1 MTTMVHAA
9 PKSGRYSVERYFE
22 LAKKGVIAAQ
32 DRVELL
38 DGLIVAMA
46 PQTTPHAS
54 AIHRVGSVLKGKLG
68 DAGVMRVQMSF
79 LAGRESAPEPD
90 IAIVP
95 GNPDDYTRRHPTRAD
110 LIVEVAETS
119 VVQDRIT
126 KAAIYAR
133 AGVPCYWIINMRDRR
148 VEAFSQPDRW
158 KSQYTSFLR
167 VTGKQTLTIDA
178 YPDVAFAA
186 NELLPPAQ
194 PRQRK

>member
-1 MTTMVHAA
+1 MSMVHTA
-9 PKSGRYSVERYFE
+9 PRSGRYSVERYFE

-46 PQTTPHAS
+46 PQTSPHAS
-54 AIHRVGSVLKGKLG
+54 AVHRVGSILKAKLG
-68 DAGVMRVQMSF
+68 DAVMMRVQKSF
-79 LAGRESAPEPD
+79 FAGRESLPEPD

-95 GNPDDYTRRHPTRAD
+95 GNAEDYAHKHPTKAE

-119 VVQDRIT
+119 IVQDRIT

-133 AGVPCYWIINMRDRR
+133 AGVPCYWIVNLRDRR
-148 VEAFSQPDRW
+148 VEAFGEPDRW

-167 VTGKQTLTIDA
+167 VTGRQTVTIDGH
-178 YPDVAFAA
+178 PDVAFSAK
-186 NELLPPAQ
+186 ELLPPPPSRNAS
-194 PRQRK
+194 